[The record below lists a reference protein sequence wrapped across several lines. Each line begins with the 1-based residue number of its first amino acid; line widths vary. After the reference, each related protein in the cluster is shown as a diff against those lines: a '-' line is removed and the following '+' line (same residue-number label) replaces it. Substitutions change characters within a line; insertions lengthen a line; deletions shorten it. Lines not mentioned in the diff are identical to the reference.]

1 MKKNTL
7 MKTSA
12 IVASAV
18 MAAAANG
25 ATVSAKTA
33 APRTMRRTKKM
44 MLFLWKLSNFLT
56 HRQSQ
61 AKQFQYR

>member
-33 APRTMRRTKKM
+33 APRTMRRTM